1 MNALIGYTG
10 FVGSNL
16 LYNFSDN
23 IELYRSTN
31 INDICNKSFDTIYC
45 SGLSATKWYINKN
58 PEEDIHSIN
67 KLIECL
73 RTVKCNKIV
82 VLSTVD
88 VLDCSIEQNELTPP
102 DNVIYAKHP
111 YGKHHRYFEE
121 WIIDN
126 FKDYYI
132 FRLPALFGDGLKK
145 NALYDL
151 IHNNNIHTLRK
162 HWNFQWYNLKKLY
175 NDIQYHIKNNNRL
188 VHLLSEQILLDDII
202 KELFPTIN
210 ISDASDILVDYK
222 LSSIYPITNKTN
234 IINDMREFIKIYN
247 NANMLC
253 ISELGWDIDNNY
265 IYSNYLKGI
274 NINNIELV
282 PSKYNWDYNKCK
294 EYYNGLNIYSIQS
307 LLYGI
312 DIQIFKE
319 QKKFIEHISK
329 VVDFASNVGAKI
341 LVFGSPKQ
349 RLLSGESYI
358 DMFRKIGDICKE
370 KDIIFCIE
378 HNSAKYGCNWGT
390 TLYEVYSIVKNIDH
404 PNIKINLDTGNM
416 IMENE
421 YIPNNLDISLIGHIQ
436 ISFPYLE
443 GWNNK
448 YLDYINTI
456 FNNIKEYSKKIS
468 LEIKYDNLHIFRD
481 IIQFKEYIATLTY

>member
-16 LYNFSDN
+16 LYNFNDN

-31 INDICNKSFDTIYC
+31 ISDIYNKSFDIVYC
-45 SGLSATKWYINKN
+45 SGLSATKWYINKH
-58 PEEDIHSIN
+58 PEEDMKSIN
-67 KLIECL
+67 KLIDCL
-73 RTVKCNKIV
+73 KTVKCNKFV
-82 VLSTVD
+82 LLSTVD
-88 VLDCSIEQNELTPP
+88 VLDCSIEQHELTPS
-102 DNVIYAKHP
+102 NNIIYAEHA

-121 WIIDN
+121 WVIDN
-126 FKDYYI
+126 FNNSYI
-132 FRLPALFGDGLKK
+132 FRLPALFGHGLKK

-151 IHNNNIHTLRK
+151 IHNNNIYTLRK
-162 HWNFQWYNLKKLY
+162 HWAFQWYNLKNLY

-188 VHLLSEQILLDDII
+188 VHLLSEQILLDDITR
-202 KELFPTIN
+202 ELFSNIH

-222 LSSIYPITNKTN
+222 LSSIYPIINKTS
-234 IINDMREFIKIYN
+234 IINNMKEFINTYN
-247 NANMLC
+247 NQNMIC
-253 ISELGWDIDNNY
+253 VSELGWNTDNNY

-274 NINNIELV
+274 CITNIEIA

-294 EYYNGLNIYSIQS
+294 EYYNGLNVYSIQS

-319 QKKFIEHISK
+319 QERFIEHISK
-329 VVDFASNVGAKI
+329 VVDFASSVGAKI
-341 LVFGSPKQ
+341 LIFGSPKQ
-349 RLLSGESYI
+349 RLWSGESYI
-358 DMFRKIGDICKE
+358 NMFKKIGDICNE

-378 HNSAKYGCNWGT
+378 HNSTKYGCNWGT
-390 TLYEVYSIVKNIDH
+390 TLQEVCNIVKNIDH
-404 PNIKINLDTGNM
+404 HNIKINLDTGNM

-421 YIPNNLDISLIGHIQ
+421 YISNNLDISLIGHIQ

-443 GWNNK
+443 RWNNK

-456 FNNIKEYSKKIS
+456 FNNIKGYSKKIS
-468 LEIKYDNLHIFRD
+468 LEIKCDNLHIFRD
-481 IIQFKEYIATLTY
+481 IIQFKEYIATLTF